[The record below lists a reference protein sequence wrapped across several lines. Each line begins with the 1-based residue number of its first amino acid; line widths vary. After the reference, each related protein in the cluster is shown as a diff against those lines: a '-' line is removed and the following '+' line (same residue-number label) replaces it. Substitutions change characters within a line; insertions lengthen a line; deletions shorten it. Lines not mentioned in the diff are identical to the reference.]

1 MLLSMTGYGKSNV
14 RLGDKSYSVEIKSLN
29 SKQLDLNFKI
39 VADLREK
46 ELEVRKVIAEKLIR
60 GKVELYFQ
68 EDKSG
73 GAMAGLNFNLLEQY
87 YKQLQQFSAE
97 KDIPLGDN
105 IISAILRFQDINKSD
120 APTLNEQDADA
131 LLNAVKNALNGLIQ
145 FRTDEGSQLE
155 KDLIVRINVIQ
166 QYKNELSLYENARLE
181 KLKIKLKQDL
191 ENYLQDDSIDKNRF
205 EEELIYY
212 LEKMDINE
220 EKVRLET
227 HCNYFLQVLEESN
240 MEKGKKLG
248 FIAQEMGREIN
259 TIGSKASDASMQK
272 LVILMKDELEKIKE
286 QALNVL

>member
-155 KDLIVRINVIQ
+155 KDLIERINVIQ

-191 ENYLQDDSIDKNRF
+191 ENYLKDDSIDKNRF

>member
-1 MLLSMTGYGKSNV
+1 MTGYGKSNV
-14 RLGDKSYSVEIKSLN
+14 KLGDKSYGVEIKSLN

-73 GAMAGLNFNLLEQY
+73 GATAGLNFNLLEQY
-87 YKQLQQFSAE
+87 YKQLQQFSEE
-97 KDIPLGDN
+97 KKIPLGEN

-120 APTLNEQDADA
+120 VTTLNEQDAEA
-131 LLNAVKNALNGLIQ
+131 LLKAVITALNGVIQ
-145 FRTDEGSQLE
+145 FRTDEGSQME
-155 KDLIVRINVIQ
+155 RDLIERINVILR
-166 QYKNELSLYENARLE
+166 YKNELALFENARLE
-181 KLKIKLKQDL
+181 KLKVKLKQDL

-227 HCNYFLQVLEESN
+227 HCNYFLQVLEETT

-286 QALNVL
+286 QVLNVL